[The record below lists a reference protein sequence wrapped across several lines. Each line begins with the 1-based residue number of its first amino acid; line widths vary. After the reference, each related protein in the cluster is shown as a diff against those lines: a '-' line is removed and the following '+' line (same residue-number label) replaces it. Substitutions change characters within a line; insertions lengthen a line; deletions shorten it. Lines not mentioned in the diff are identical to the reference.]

1 MTTRT
6 TPRRIRALAA
16 LAGAV
21 LLGLAACGTAQDP
34 SSTDEEQTTVAEEQG
49 QPDED
54 PERTDES
61 TDSQEAQQDPERT
74 GDATEP
80 TDEPTAADGD
90 AADGSDAPR
99 SIVFVSNVEDRLQ
112 EEGGERRVAAED
124 LAAFLQDLGGVAE
137 EPPAGAEPAACE
149 TDLRYVAGADVRCTV
164 TASFDGS
171 DRDMVFYAHPIT
183 TPGGEAGVLFTA
195 DDPLTEDARW
205 ATFHEG
211 VETVMLGQGG
221 AYGME
226 PIPADQL
233 VDDVQGVVDF
243 DSWHDDLGTHEWD
256 LTVESCEGDLDFERL
271 APVRCNATGADGE
284 PVTMWALPG
293 TLFGQEPGL
302 IVSAELGA
310 GG

>member
-1 MTTRT
+1 MTART
-6 TPRRIRALAA
+6 MPRRTRALAA

-21 LLGLAACGTAQDP
+21 LLGLSACGTAQDP
-34 SSTDEEQTTVAEEQG
+34 SSADGEQTTVAAAQG

-54 PERTDES
+54 PERTDGS
-61 TDSQEAQQDPERT
+61 TDPQETQQDPERT

-80 TDEPTAADGD
+80 TDEATAAEGD

-99 SIVFVSNVEDRLQ
+99 SIVLVSSVEDRLQ

-124 LAAFLQDLGGVAE
+124 LAVILQDLGGAAE
-137 EPPAGAEPAACE
+137 EPLAGAEPAACE

-171 DRDMVFYAHPIT
+171 DRDTVFYAHPMT
-183 TPGGEAGVLFTA
+183 TPGGQAGILFTA
-195 DDPLTEDARW
+195 DDPLTEEARW

-243 DSWHDDLGTHEWD
+243 DSWHEDLGTQEWD

-284 PVTMWALPG
+284 PRTMWALPG

-302 IVSAELGA
+302 IVSAELGT